1 MRTSLRYRRACIHDR
16 RVNVHASVC
25 IGYRGMMGFVKAR
38 RTGKQD
44 ESNTGEALTLFS
56 GGCRWPLRPTAFP
69 QTVIPQP
76 VLLPRV
82 FAMARN
88 KAVMTRLAQASNRAP
103 LGLIQRVLGFRQLLQ
118 HALQVRRCIPS
129 ARLGLPL
136 QLVFR
141 RHQSLR
147 KVGGQ
152 FQQEGLL
159 ART

>member
-1 MRTSLRYRRACIHDR
+1 
-16 RVNVHASVC
+16 
-25 IGYRGMMGFVKAR
+25 MMGFVKAR

-88 KAVMTRLAQASNRAP
+88 KAVMTRLAQAQASNRAP
-103 LGLIQRVLGFRQLLQ
+103 ILDR
-118 HALQVRRCIPS
+118 P
-129 ARLGLPL
+129 
-136 QLVFR
+136 
-141 RHQSLR
+141 
-147 KVGGQ
+147 
-152 FQQEGLL
+152 
-159 ART
+159 